1 MIVTLYR
8 RPDCHLCDE
17 ARGELLSLAD
27 ELGGIELR
35 EVDIESDKRLFAT
48 YLERIPVIEVD
59 GEIVDELDIDRHA
72 LRRRL
77 HTVRQ

>member
-17 ARGELLSLAD
+17 ARSELVALAG

-35 EVDIESDKRLFAT
+35 EVDIESDEELFAA

-59 GEIVDELDIDRHA
+59 GEIVDELEIDPHV

-77 HTVRQ
+77 HTVGQ

>member
-35 EVDIESDKRLFAT
+35 EVDIASDDALFAR
-48 YLERIPVIEVD
+48 YLERIPVVEVD
-59 GEIVDELDIDRHA
+59 GRTISELRFDPHE
-72 LRRRL
+72 LRAAL
-77 HTVRQ
+77 HTVGK